1 MSLQDKLNEAV
12 KTAMREKKTLER
24 DTLRMAVAALKN
36 KRIDTGQ
43 DLSEGEEIAVLMK
56 AVKQRQDAAAEY
68 EKGDRPELAE
78 KERAEAAVLE
88 VFLPKQLD
96 EADTKAAVEAAIA
109 ETGAAGK
116 QDMGKVMKA
125 VMAKHQGL
133 VDGKLVSQL
142 AGQLLG

>member
-24 DTLRMAVAALKN
+24 DTLRMAVSALKN

-56 AVKQRQDAAAEY
+56 AVKQRQDAAVEY
-68 EKGDRPELAE
+68 HKGGRPELAE
-78 KERAEAAVLE
+78 KELAEAAVLE
-88 VFLPKQLD
+88 AFLPKQLD
-96 EADTKAAVEAAIA
+96 EAETKAAVEAAIA
-109 ETGAAGK
+109 ETGASGK

-133 VDGKLVSQL
+133 VDGKLVSQW

>member
-1 MSLQDKLNEAV
+1 MSLQEKLSEAV

-24 DTLRMAVAALKN
+24 DTLRMAVSALKN
-36 KRIDTGQ
+36 KRIDTGE

-56 AVKQRQDAAAEY
+56 AVKQRQDAAGEY
-68 EKGDRPELAE
+68 EKGGRPELAE

-88 VFLPKQLD
+88 VFLPTQLD

-109 ETGAAGK
+109 EIGAAGK

-133 VDGKLVSQL
+133 VDGKLVSRL